1 MSTTTN
7 NHQSPPPT
15 TVNHCSDEAITTP
28 NKRRKMGR
36 PLGSKNKPKKPPVF
50 AMQQPEQVMSPYVIE
65 VSHGLDIVTVV
76 TTFCNERDT
85 GLCVL
90 SGSGKVSYVSLKPPC
105 CACYGASAPVVHEG
119 CYELLSISAT
129 VLPPSSAM
137 LTTLSNNDFLAKFVI
152 SISAG
157 PGGQILGGVV
167 EGPLIASGTVYI
179 VASSFNNPSY
189 HRFTME
195 YVKEDED
202 NARHSGGVGT
212 NSGGR
217 VKYPH
222 SGSGSVSEAKG
233 QLPKSGGGDYGGNYD
248 APSLS
253 AAVSSLPM
261 YTLMMLAD

>member
-1 MSTTTN
+1 
-7 NHQSPPPT
+7 
-15 TVNHCSDEAITTP
+15 
-28 NKRRKMGR
+28 MGR

-50 AMQQPEQVMSPYVIE
+50 VMQEPEQVMSPYVIE
-65 VSHGLDIVTVV
+65 VSHGLDIVTAV

-119 CYELLSISAT
+119 CFELLSISAT

-152 SISAG
+152 SVSAG

-179 VASSFNNPSY
+179 VAASFNNPSY
-189 HRFTME
+189 HRFTM
-195 YVKEDED
+195 D
-202 NARHSGGVGT
+202 NARHLDSGGT
-212 NSGGR
+212 NSGN
-217 VKYPH
+217 
-222 SGSGSVSEAKG
+222 GSVSEAKG
-233 QLPKSGGGDYGGNYD
+233 QFSESGGGDYGRNYE
-248 APSLS
+248 APCSS
-253 AAVSSLPM
+253 AAMSSLPM